1 MAVAQYATTQAIANA
16 RWQSQQRLVST
27 TFNPWQGCKL
37 PCGMQGLVCCGNFW
51 GCRCC
56 NQIAKQSF
64 NNTLCNCRANRVNLQ
79 TNTNQST
86 LRQLSKQQGVLSWAN
101 CLTVLARWQRWQKE
115 ACCNVQTFPFVQ
127 NLVVLACKKYSK
139 FFENFAEKCLTYF
152 LRCSIIYRLSA

>member
-1 MAVAQYATTQAIANA
+1 M
-16 RWQSQQRLVST
+16 QQRTRLQTPGGKVNNDLCQPRSMRGKGANFHVECRGLFVVE
-27 TFNPWQGCKL
+27 TFGVAVVAIKCELSKL
-37 PCGMQGLVCCGNFW
+37 
-51 GCRCC
+51 
-56 NQIAKQSF
+56 SF
-64 NNTLCNCRANRVNLQ
+64 NNTLCKCRANRLNLQ